1 MRKTTMRKTTITM
14 IIGIVI
20 GMSITSIS
28 DRFAHVQTQTKSGV
42 VPPVATKVSVT
53 NPELETNIAP
63 GLQIIQVPPPLDI
76 NGLHPYQCYL
86 NGQPVNIP
94 KEVIEGL
101 LAKHTDGLEQDPNFN
116 VHNFTENL
124 KFVGGRTRGVTGE

>member
-1 MRKTTMRKTTITM
+1 MRKTTITM

-20 GMSITSIS
+20 GMSITSVS
-28 DRFAHVQTQTKSGV
+28 NRFGSVHIQTKTQTGV
-42 VPPVATKVSVT
+42 VPPVATKVSINKDNLV
-53 NPELETNIAP
+53 ESDMAP

-94 KEVIEGL
+94 KEVIKGL
-101 LAKHTDGLEQDPNFN
+101 LANHTDSLEKDPNFN
-116 VHNFTENL
+116 VHDFTGNL
-124 KFVGGRTRGVTGE
+124 KFVGGRSRGVVGE